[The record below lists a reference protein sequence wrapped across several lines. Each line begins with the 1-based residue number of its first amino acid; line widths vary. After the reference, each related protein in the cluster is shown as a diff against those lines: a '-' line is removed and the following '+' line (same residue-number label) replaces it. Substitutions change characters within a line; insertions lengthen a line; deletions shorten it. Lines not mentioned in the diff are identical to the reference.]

1 MLEIIHFIEL
11 KVFSFINSSLSNV
24 VLDRIFIFFHNGYK
38 NQIFISFI
46 LVAFLTL
53 LIFDKKNRLYLILC
67 IPIGILL
74 TDQIGRQIK
83 NLELRDRPY
92 MIINEENI
100 KLLVKVKKNTN
111 GDYVETSSSKK
122 SFPSNH
128 SANIFFL
135 SYIFSI
141 KYSRYRK
148 YTIFIASL
156 VAISRIYVGVHYPLD
171 VIFGSSLGVVVG
183 YLLNQIWNKTKLIR

>member
-11 KVFSFINSSLSNV
+11 KVFFFINSSLSNV

-46 LVAFLTL
+46 LIAFLTL

-92 MIINEENI
+92 MTINEENI
-100 KLLVKVKKNTN
+100 KLLVKVKKNIY

-148 YTIFIASL
+148 YTIFVAFL

-171 VIFGSSLGVVVG
+171 VIFGSFLGVVVG

>member
-11 KVFSFINSSLSNV
+11 KVFFFINSSLSNV

-46 LVAFLTL
+46 LIAFLTL

-92 MIINEENI
+92 MTINEENI
-100 KLLVKVKKNTN
+100 KLLVKVKKNIY

-148 YTIFIASL
+148 YTIFVAFL

-171 VIFGSSLGVVVG
+171 VIFGSSLGVIIG

>member
-1 MLEIIHFIEL
+1 
-11 KVFSFINSSLSNV
+11 
-24 VLDRIFIFFHNGYK
+24 
-38 NQIFISFI
+38 
-46 LVAFLTL
+46 
-53 LIFDKKNRLYLILC
+53 
-67 IPIGILL
+67 
-74 TDQIGRQIK
+74 
-83 NLELRDRPY
+83 

>member
-1 MLEIIHFIEL
+1 MFELIHFIEL
-11 KVFSFINSSLSNV
+11 KIFFFINNTLSNV
-24 VLDRIFIFFHNGYK
+24 IFDKIFIFFHDGFK
-38 NQIFISFI
+38 NQIFIFFFI
-46 LVAFLTL
+46 LVL
-53 LIFDKKNRLYLILC
+53 LALFFFDKKNRLYFLLC

-92 MIINEENI
+92 MTINEEDI
-100 KLLVKVKKNTN
+100 KLLVKAKKDLA

-135 SYIFSI
+135 CYIFSI
-141 KYSRYRK
+141 KYKRYNK
-148 YTIFIASL
+148 YILFIAFL

-171 VIFGSSLGVVVG
+171 VIFGSILGVSIG
-183 YLLNQIWNKTKLIR
+183 FLLNKVLIKIKFN